1 MNKIKLFINEN
12 NVEGAVS
19 ALNKAFVY
27 AEESAESFKET
38 AKEALEKF
46 LQTYLAYGISSTEKW
61 TLIDGKK
68 KFDGM
73 VWEDNENLTIGVDFD
88 LLAKG
93 NAQQRKE
100 NLAEA
105 VEGLIRAF
113 YRACMYR
120 YFKLRRQQDSGREGL
135 EDSVRAYETFIGRQI
150 APHMFEC
157 VDKTISYEE
166 AEILARFFAY
176 ALGEGEFNKLADKL
190 SNMEEKEEEL
200 FEGELDAEYR
210 SLAFFPELLYRD
222 IAVVSVENRLLADM
236 IKFTTEM
243 AQKLDSDNLFFIT
256 PDGIKHIN
264 LNLRKNKEK
273 INNDY
278 TDTSDET
285 LEIGKLI
292 FKLAEQFDEEVYLNY
307 MVEIAKMG
315 SLMLPKNT
323 TEPLKKILFSCGKG
337 QTLESFARNVAELA
351 QQRRNFEEDPELE
364 SIYSTIALNHKIVAG
379 DLTDSECDE
388 FEEMARRALEEGYE
402 DDDEEDYD
410 DDYDDEEDYDDDYD
424 DEDDGAGI

>member
-1 MNKIKLFINEN
+1 MNKIKLYIDEN
-12 NVEGAVS
+12 NIEEVVS
-19 ALNKAFVY
+19 ALNKAFIY
-27 AEESAESFKET
+27 ADESAENFKET

-46 LQTYLAYGISSTEKW
+46 FKTYLAYGISNIETW
-61 TLIDGKK
+61 TLVEGKK

-73 VWEDNENLTIGVDFD
+73 VWENNENLTVGVDFD
-88 LLAKG
+88 LLAEG
-93 NAQQRKE
+93 SAEQRKE
-100 NLAEA
+100 KLAKS
-105 VEGLIRAF
+105 VEFLVRTF
-113 YRACMYR
+113 YRACNYR
-120 YFKLRRQQDSGREGL
+120 YFKLRHQQNSGGEGL
-135 EDSVRAYETFIGRQI
+135 EKAISAYEEFIGRQI

-176 ALGEGEFNKLADKL
+176 AQGEEEFNKLADKL
-190 SNMEEKEEEL
+190 SNMAEKEEEL
-200 FEGELDAEYR
+200 FEEDEIDAEYR
-210 SLAFFPELLYRD
+210 SFAFFPELLYRD
-222 IAVVSVENRLLADM
+222 IAVVSVESRLLADM
-236 IKFTTEM
+236 IRLTTEM
-243 AQKLDSDNLFFIT
+243 AQKLDLNKIFFIT
-256 PDGIKHIN
+256 PEGIKHIN
-264 LNLRKNKEK
+264 LNLRENKEK

-315 SLMLPKNT
+315 SKILPQNT
-323 TEPLKKILFSCGKG
+323 TEPLRKILFSCGNG
-337 QTLESFARNVAELA
+337 QTLESFARKVAELA

-364 SIYSTIALNHKIVAG
+364 SIYSTIALSHKIVAG
-379 DLTDSECDE
+379 DLTDAEMEE

-402 DDDEEDYD
+402 DDD
-410 DDYDDEEDYDDDYD
+410 DDEEDYGDDYD